1 MDFDFSPEQ
10 YMFQESLRTFL
21 MERFDGAKVWELD
34 ERDRRSDQLWHGLCD
49 LGILSMLVPEAYGGL
64 GLSLVDLA
72 LPMEEFGRAL
82 APSSVAETIT
92 ATDLLVQH
100 ATEEQKA
107 RLLPQ
112 IAQGGLT
119 VSTALLETQADF
131 SPESMSLAAIAS
143 GNRWSVSGTKILAPH
158 AEQADLILVALRFG
172 DSGSLGLAAIE
183 PSRPGLSFRAHTNLD
198 VVNQYYEVTFDD
210 TPLVRDDIIGG
221 EPIPDSVWRL
231 FNVGGLISA
240 SQMSGIA
247 AKVLDA
253 SIAYARQRN
262 QFGRPIGS
270 FQAIKH
276 RCADMTVSIDAS
288 RSAAYYAAWALSD
301 RSCDAPRAVSIA
313 KSYCGDTA
321 RYVCNESIQ
330 IHGGVGFTWE
340 LGLHYYLRRA
350 KTLEY
355 LYGDASYHRE
365 RVLAMSLAQL
375 DAEGVD

>member
-10 YMFQESLRTFL
+10 YMFQESVRTFL
-21 MERFDGAKVWELD
+21 AERFDGAKVWALD
-34 ERDRRSDQLWHGLCD
+34 ERDRRNDQLWHGLSD

-64 GLSLVDLA
+64 GLSLIDLA

-82 APSSVAETIT
+82 APPSVAETIT
-92 ATDLLVQH
+92 ATDVLVQY
-100 ATEEQKA
+100 ATDEQKV

-143 GNRWSVSGTKILAPH
+143 GNGWSVTGTKILAPH
-158 AEQADLILVALRFG
+158 AKQVDLILVALRFG

-183 PSRPGLSFRAHTNLD
+183 PSRRGLSFRAHTNLD

-221 EPIPDSVWRL
+221 EPISDSVWRL
-231 FNVGGLISA
+231 FDVGGLISA

-253 SIAYARQRN
+253 SISYARQRN

-276 RCADMTVSIDAS
+276 RCADMTVSVDAS

-301 RSCDAPRAVSIA
+301 RSWDATRAVSIA